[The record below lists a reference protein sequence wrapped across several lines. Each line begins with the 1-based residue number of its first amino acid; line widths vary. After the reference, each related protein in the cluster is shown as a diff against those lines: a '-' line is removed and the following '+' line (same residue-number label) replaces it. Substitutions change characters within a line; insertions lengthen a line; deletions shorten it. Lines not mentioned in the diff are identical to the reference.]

1 MRFDIF
7 CHIVDHLGDAG
18 VCLRLVRRLALT
30 HFTSDDHFT
39 SSDKDTLRLF
49 CDQPELIK
57 KLAGEDMLRELITH
71 GVEILPWESAAQSLN
86 AEIFPDVVIE
96 TFSCELPTEY
106 LAQLK
111 NIHTPLII
119 NVEYL
124 SAESWTLEAHGL
136 PSPPS
141 HADDWLRYFY
151 YPGFTPRSGGVLQGK
166 LPSIEDH
173 QEYVPRSL
181 DQVWRQ
187 LRPSSDA
194 KRICIFTYGGDQLIR
209 FLEQVKASNLPLDLL
224 FCDTPAIQ
232 TAEQWLGET
241 LTSPISRN
249 YLQFHAMPFVPQDDF
264 DWLLHQCDLNLVR
277 GEDSFV
283 RAQFAGKPFIWDI
296 YPQDIDTH
304 LKKLDAFLEI
314 YLKDAS
320 PNAQRAVL
328 EAMHWQEFSHWWPAL
343 HAMSQHAIMW
353 RQELIKS
360 QIHGDL
366 AIRLRDFIQ
375 EKLKQG

>member
-18 VCLRLVRRLALT
+18 VSLRLVRRLALT
-30 HFTSDDHFT
+30 HFTSNDHFT
-39 SSDKDTLRLF
+39 SSDKDSFRLF

-57 KLAGEDMLRELITH
+57 KLAGEDMLSELITH
-71 GVEILPWESAAQSLN
+71 AVEILPWESAAQSLN
-86 AEIFPDVVIE
+86 AKIFPDVVIE
-96 TFSCELPTEY
+96 TFSCELPTKY
-106 LAQLK
+106 LTQLK
-111 NIHTPLII
+111 NINTPLII

-151 YPGFTPRSGGVLQGK
+151 YPGFTASSGGLLQGK
-166 LPSIEDH
+166 LPSVDNH
-173 QEYVPRSL
+173 QEYVPKSL
-181 DQVWRQ
+181 EQVWRL
-187 LRPSSDA
+187 LRPSSEA
-194 KRICIFTYGGDQLIR
+194 KRICLFTYGGDQLKR
-209 FLEQVKASNLPLDLL
+209 FLDQVSASEIPLDLL
-224 FCDTPAIQ
+224 FCDAPAIQ
-232 TAEQWLGET
+232 IAEQWLGES
-241 LTSPISRN
+241 LTNPICRN
-249 YLQFHAMPFVPQDDF
+249 YLQFFAMPFVPQDDF
-264 DWLLHQCDLNLVR
+264 DWLLHHCDLNLVR

-296 YPQDIDTH
+296 YPQDFDGH

-320 PNAQRAVL
+320 LNVQRAVI
-328 EAMHWQEFSHWWPAL
+328 EAMHWQEFSHWWSAL
-343 HAMSQHAIMW
+343 FSMSQHAIMW
-353 RQELIKS
+353 RQQLIKS

-366 AIRLRDFIQ
+366 AIRLREFVQ
-375 EKLKQG
+375 EKLKKG